1 MGWITRRL
9 RGAHVPASMPADWRE
24 LVVDVL
30 PHWDVL
36 DDAERER
43 LESLTL
49 AVIAAF
55 RWEAAAGIELDDE
68 IRVVI
73 AAHVALLGLHLPD
86 EAVLSA
92 RGVLVHPED
101 LMLRGEYEF
110 VDGIMNDAD
119 TWVSGLADDHGPIM
133 ISWDA
138 LVDDIEHVGD
148 GRNLV
153 FHEFAHHLDLL
164 DGVADGTPPIDP
176 ALHDRWVDAC
186 TAAYEL
192 AGAGDGGDSLDSYAG
207 VNPTEFFAV
216 STEAFFDAPDA
227 LRDEHPAL
235 YEVFVD
241 YYGIDWSARLDALAS
256 QPETSGPGDTIQS

>member
-1 MGWITRRL
+1 
-9 RGAHVPASMPADWRE
+9 MPADWRE
-24 LVVDVL
+24 LVADVL

-49 AVIAAF
+49 AVIATF
-55 RWEAAAGIELDDE
+55 RWEAAADIELDDE

-73 AAHVALLGLHLPD
+73 AAHVALMGLALAD
-86 EAVLSA
+86 DALLSA
-92 RGVLVHPED
+92 RGVVVTPDDVL
-101 LMLRGEYEF
+101 LRGEHEF
-110 VDGIMNDAD
+110 VGGIMNDSD

-138 LVDDIEHVGD
+138 LVEDIEHWGD

-164 DGVADGTPPIDP
+164 DGVADGTPPIEP
-176 ALHDRWVDAC
+176 ALGERWVRVC
-186 TAAYEL
+186 TAAFEL
-192 AGAGDGGDSLDSYAG
+192 AAAGRGGDTLDEYAG

-216 STEAFFDAPDA
+216 ATEAFFDAPDL
-227 LRDEHPAL
+227 LRDEHPDL
-235 YEVFVD
+235 YAVLAE
-241 YYGIDWSARLDALAS
+241 YYGIDWAQRLDQLD
-256 QPETSGPGDTIQS
+256 ERGDEPTPP